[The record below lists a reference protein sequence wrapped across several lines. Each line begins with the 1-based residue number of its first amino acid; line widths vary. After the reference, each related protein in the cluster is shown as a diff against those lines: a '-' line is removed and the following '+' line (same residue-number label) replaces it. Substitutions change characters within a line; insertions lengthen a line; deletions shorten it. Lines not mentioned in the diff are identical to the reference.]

1 MPQVVPDLLEAIA
14 SFEQMTGT
22 GVSQPVRAIAF
33 GGQAHDGKIAPHQT
47 TQGPIRQSAV
57 RGAYGEE
64 EGAAVARWPAV
75 AHVAGKSIADARLE
89 RAHLQ
94 THALG
99 ALDPQTIVL
108 PVDIVELQAPDLS
121 RAQPIDREQQQHGA
135 IAETG
140 GILPRGR
147 VNHTADLVP
156 GRPKGEAFMPI
167 EVGQED
173 RVGEAWGRPAVCGAE
188 SEPRAQACGHIAQ
201 RRPAQPAG
209 EVLEVH
215 VDVAGSET
223 FEITAVLLQVSQE
236 GHNLAAPDAT
246 RLCRLP
252 PGLALL
258 LDESLKSLCIAPWG
272 Q

>member
-1 MPQVVPDLLEAIA
+1 MDLDIDTRTVWTPMPQVVPDRLEARA

-22 GVSQPVRAIAF
+22 GVSQPVWAIAF
-33 GGQAHDGKIAPHQT
+33 GGQAHDGKRAPHQT

-75 AHVAGKSIADARLE
+75 AHVAGNRIADARLE

-156 GRPKGEAFMPI
+156 GRPKGGAFLPI
-167 EVGQED
+167 DLGLTG
-173 RVGEAWGRPAVCGAE
+173 RVGEARGRPALCGAE
-188 SEPRAQACGHIAQ
+188 SE
-201 RRPAQPAG
+201 
-209 EVLEVH
+209 
-215 VDVAGSET
+215 
-223 FEITAVLLQVSQE
+223 
-236 GHNLAAPDAT
+236 T
-246 RLCRLP
+246 R
-252 PGLALL
+252 
-258 LDESLKSLCIAPWG
+258 
-272 Q
+272 